1 MAALALTAATLTA
14 CSNEEEAIVEENA
27 QQDRVVTLVT
37 TLSPMSGVTT
47 RTTATE
53 TSGALALR
61 WEVDDK
67 VWVSYTNTSGTSV
80 EAQGTVTA
88 VDGSGNATIS
98 VDLTNP
104 KNGNSTIVFGFP
116 YIRFHNSLDPRTG
129 QIGTLAD
136 IVANYA
142 ASRGDGTLSV
152 SGGTATLPTGV
163 TMNPQMC
170 IWKLSFTDGTNSIT
184 SSITSL
190 TVSLGTDDY
199 VITPSSLSNIYVA
212 FYGSSSPR
220 SVSIKAITT
229 PSNLYIKAKSGITL
243 DAGKMYT
250 TSNLALVQA
259 ELGKLIAADGNIYNN
274 VAAATAAG
282 TTASGII
289 AYLGT
294 AGSVDASSST
304 YMGLAI
310 SLTDAGNCAW
320 YTEDSGPCLSQIN
333 DITTAL
339 SHKDGIANTNTLTSD
354 GHTHA
359 AATAARNYSTAR
371 PSGVSAWF
379 LPSVGQWNLICQG
392 LATKKAGT
400 TVSTDLNFGKNA
412 NYGYGNLSDVITAAG
427 GTELAYGYYW
437 LNTEF
442 DNINAW
448 IYHGLEGKASYNNK
462 HWGYYVRP
470 VFAF

>member
-1 MAALALTAATLTA
+1 M
-14 CSNEEEAIVEENA
+14 
-27 QQDRVVTLVT
+27 
-37 TLSPMSGVTT
+37 PMSGVTT

-67 VWVSYTNTSGTSV
+67 VWVSYTNTSETSV

-142 ASRGDGTLSV
+142 ASSGSGTLNV
-152 SGGTATLPTGV
+152 TGGTATLPTGV
-163 TMNPQMC
+163 TMTPLMC
-170 IWKLSFTDGTNSIT
+170 IWKLSFTDGTNDIT

-190 TVSLGTDDY
+190 TVRLGTSDNY
-199 VITPSSLSNIYVA
+199 VITPSTLGNIYVA
-212 FYGSSSPR
+212 LYGDSDPR
-220 SVSIKAITT
+220 NVSIKATT
-229 PSNLYIKAKSGITL
+229 ASNLYIKAKSGITL

-259 ELGKLIAADGNIYNN
+259 ELGKVIAADGNIYNN

-333 DITTAL
+333 DIATAL

-392 LATKKAGT
+392 LATKNAGA
-400 TVSTDLNFGKNA
+400 TVSTDLNLGKN
-412 NYGYGNLSDVITAAG
+412 NIYGYGNLSDVITAAG

-442 DNINAW
+442 NNINAW

-462 HWGYYVRP
+462 HYGYYVRP